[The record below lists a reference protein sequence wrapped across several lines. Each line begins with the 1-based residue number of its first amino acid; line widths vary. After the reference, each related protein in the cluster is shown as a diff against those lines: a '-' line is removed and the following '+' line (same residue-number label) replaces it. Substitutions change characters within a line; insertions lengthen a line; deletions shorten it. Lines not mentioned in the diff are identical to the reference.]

1 MAKHSKPL
9 APKAGTRGPLGY
21 SPQEAGAKIGL
32 GRNASYEAVRS
43 GDIPAI
49 KVGGIWVVPRGLFH
63 ERFGG
68 TPEAA

>member
-43 GDIPAI
+43 GDI
-49 KVGGIWVVPRGLFH
+49 WVVPRGLFH